1 MSARQNI
8 VVIGSGGGGLPM
20 IQSLQKQINP
30 ATHQLVV
37 VEKRDYY
44 AHWPSLIRASV
55 TSTGTLEENG
65 LIPYDRAF
73 DSSVRF
79 VHSDVTGITATTVTT
94 ETETIPYEQLVLATG
109 SIWNGALALPDT
121 RSAAIE
127 HLRSFRKSLE
137 AARNVLVVGG
147 GAVGLEY
154 VGELRHFMPNKK
166 VTVVHGGNELMNR
179 TYPPKFRK
187 ALFSAITKMGVQVI
201 LGDKISPT
209 VVPEGGIVTTEKGQ
223 QIEADLVI
231 NATGGRPNT
240 SIVRSLDPSVLT
252 ATGTVQVTPE
262 LRVKLASGAQNVWA
276 MGDIIEWPEQ
286 KMVFKASTGHAPLI
300 AKNIAASLKG
310 GKVSQYGGRPEMI
323 MVTLGPKGGRGSA
336 PFFGGMVLG
345 DWMVSK
351 GKAAELFVSKTRKAL
366 GY

>member
-1 MSARQNI
+1 MSDKRNV

-20 IQSLQKQINP
+20 IQSLQKQINA
-30 ATHQLVV
+30 ATHQIVV
-37 VEKRDYY
+37 IEKRDYY

-55 TSTGTLEENG
+55 TSTGSLEENG
-65 LIPYDRAF
+65 LVPYDRAF

-79 VHSDVTGITATTVTT
+79 VHANVTGISATAVTT
-94 ETETIPYEQLVLATG
+94 ESDSIPYEQLILATG

-127 HLRSFRKSLE
+127 HIRSFRKSLE
-137 AARNVLVVGG
+137 AAQNVLIVGG

-154 VGELRHFMPNKK
+154 IGELHHFMPNKK
-166 VTVVHGGNELMNR
+166 ITIVHGNNELMNT
-179 TYPPKFRK
+179 TYPLKFRK
-187 ALFSAITKMGVQVI
+187 ALFNAITKMGVQVV

-209 VVPEGGIVTTEKGQ
+209 FVPEGGIVVTEKGK

-240 SIVRSLDPSVLT
+240 SFVRSLDPSVLT

-286 KMVFKASTGHAPLI
+286 KMVFKASMGHAPLI
-300 AKNIAASLKG
+300 AKNVAAALKG
-310 GKVSQYGGRPEMI
+310 GKVVPYGGRPEMI

-336 PFFGGMVLG
+336 PFFGGVVLG
-345 DWMVSK
+345 DWMVTK
-351 GKAAELFVSKTRKAL
+351 GKAADLFVPKIRKSL